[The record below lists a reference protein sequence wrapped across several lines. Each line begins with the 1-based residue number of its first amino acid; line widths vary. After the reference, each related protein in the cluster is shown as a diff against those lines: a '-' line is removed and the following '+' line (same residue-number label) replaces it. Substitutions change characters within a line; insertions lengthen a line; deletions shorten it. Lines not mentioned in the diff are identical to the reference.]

1 MRNPEGKW
9 HMRSAF
15 ALLFSTLLIAGLARA
30 QRLPQTVLP
39 EHYQITIA
47 PDLQNESFAGDETIS
62 VRLTVPARSITVHAV
77 GIQFQEVTVITGS
90 ETQKAVVE
98 TDVQRE
104 MATLSVARE
113 LSPGAAQIRLRYR
126 GSLKEPLRG
135 FFLSKTARRKYAS
148 TQFEATDARRA
159 FPCFDEPAMKA
170 TFDISLVVDRG
181 DTAISNGKL
190 VSDTPGPGEGKHTL
204 KFSTSPKMS
213 SYLAAWA
220 VGDFGCLEG
229 SAEEIPIRV
238 CAVPEKKELTSF
250 ALRRAEQSVRYFE
263 EYLGIAYPFGKL
275 DIVAIP
281 DMSGAMEN
289 TAAIF
294 GTEDAILLDEARAS
308 VGSRRGVAWLLSHE
322 ISHMWFGDLVTM
334 KWWDDIW
341 LNEGFADWIDPKPL
355 EASNP
360 EWNIP
365 TDVAEMSYG
374 AMDSDSLQ
382 STRPIR
388 ARTAETSARINE
400 LFDSIAYPKTAAVL
414 RMMET
419 YLGKEVFRKGVQA
432 YLRKYAYGNT
442 VAEDFW
448 NTLAE
453 VSNQPVREVMK
464 SFVDQPGV
472 PLVSAQLK
480 CAGGSASLRLEQ
492 RRYFDS
498 RALFEAGS
506 SELWQVPVCMRLH
519 PMAQGGPTATTCALL
534 TQKEQTIPLTGCPA
548 WFELNAGAQA
558 YYRSSYESR
567 ALAALTTAAA
577 TSLTPV
583 ERIALLNDTWSA
595 MRVGES
601 SLADYLAL
609 TEALRADKQRA
620 VMETLTANL
629 LYAHQYLVP
638 EDRRDQFH
646 AWVRNLLRPRA
657 AELGW
662 QPAPHEDGERRE
674 LRANV
679 LFALGVAGDD
689 PEVLA
694 RARTLAEQYIRDP
707 RSLDPTLAGAA
718 IHLAA
723 LRGDRKL
730 YDEYK
735 AQAEKAASP
744 EEHNRFLYA
753 LPAFRDRSLVERTLE
768 YAASPAVRVS
778 DAPELIGSLLR
789 DPAGQEPAWEFVK
802 AHWPEL
808 KEKLGAPFTEGVVVG
823 SAGAF
828 CDQAHRAEVE
838 DFFTRNKVEAAE
850 RTFRQTLERIGDCI
864 DLKAQQQAKLARWL
878 DDHPPKPS
886 Q

>member
-1 MRNPEGKW
+1 MRPVI
-9 HMRSAF
+9 
-15 ALLFSTLLIAGLARA
+15 ALLFSTLFITGLARA
-30 QRLPQTVLP
+30 QRLPQAVLP

-47 PDLQNESFAGDETIS
+47 PDLQKESFAGDETIS
-62 VRLTVPARSITVHAV
+62 VRLTVPARSITLHAV
-77 GIQFQEVTVITGS
+77 GIEFQEETVTAGA
-90 ETQKAVVE
+90 ETQRAVVA
-98 TDVQRE
+98 TDARRE
-104 MATLSVARE
+104 MATLTVARQ

-135 FFLSKTARRKYAS
+135 FFLSKTTRRKYAS

-159 FPCFDEPAMKA
+159 FPCFDEPTMKA

-229 SAEEIPIRV
+229 SAEGIPIRI
-238 CAVPEKKELTSF
+238 CAVPEKKDLASF
-250 ALRRAEQSVRYFE
+250 ALRRTEQSVHYFE
-263 EYLGIAYPFGKL
+263 EYFGIAYPFGKL

-281 DMSGAMEN
+281 DMAGAMEN

-294 GTEDAILLDEARAS
+294 GSEDAILLDEARAS

-341 LNEGFADWIDPKPL
+341 LNEGFADWVDTKPL

-388 ARTAETSARINE
+388 ARKAETSAEINE

-419 YLGKEVFRKGVQA
+419 YLGKEVFRQGVQA

-442 VAEDFW
+442 AAEDFW

-480 CAGGSASLRLEQ
+480 CAGTSASIRLEQ

-506 SELWQVPVCMRLH
+506 SERWQIPVCMRLH
-519 PMAQGGPTATTCALL
+519 PMAEGGPPATTCALL

-548 WFELNAGAQA
+548 WLELNAEAQG
-558 YYRSSYESR
+558 YYRSAYESR
-567 ALAALTTAAA
+567 DLAALTAAA

-595 MRVGES
+595 MRVGQS

-609 TEALRADKQRA
+609 TEALREDTQRA

-638 EDRRDQFH
+638 EGRRDQFH

-662 QPAPHEDGERRE
+662 QAAPHEDGERRE

-694 RARTLAEQYIRDP
+694 RARTLLEQYLRDP
-707 RSLDPTLAGAA
+707 QSLDPTLAGTV
-718 IHLAA
+718 IRLAA
-723 LRGDRKL
+723 LKGDRKL

-744 EEHNRFLYA
+744 QEHNRFLYA
-753 LPAFRDRSLVERTLE
+753 LPAFRERSLVERTLE
-768 YAASPAVRVS
+768 YAASSDVLVS
-778 DAPELIGSLLR
+778 DAPGLIGSLLR
-789 DPAGQEPAWEFVK
+789 NPAGQEAAWTFVK

-808 KEKLGAPFTEGVVVG
+808 KEKLGAPFAEATVVG
-823 SAGAF
+823 STSAF
-828 CDQAHRAEVE
+828 CDQVHLLEVK

-850 RTFRQTLERIGDCI
+850 RTFQQTLESIGNCI

-878 DDHPPKPS
+878 DDHPPQPGL
-886 Q
+886 